1 MQATLLY
8 GIISQIMSDIK
19 QYKQPK
25 NKIEKGLLY
34 LQHYGLRKTIAK
46 TIRKALGHDQEH
58 YSYRQFLKAHPL
70 TDKELEKQRHT
81 IFKYNP
87 VISIVIPLYN
97 TPERFLVELIQSFRA
112 QTYPNWQLCLGDGSP
127 EEGLYDIIKRATAG
141 VWDERIV
148 YKKLAD
154 NTGISGNTNAA
165 LELATGDY
173 IGFTDHDD
181 LITPDAM
188 YYIAKALNDDNTI
201 EAIYSDEDK
210 IDMDSKEYFL
220 PHFKSDFNI
229 DLLCSHNYITHLF
242 VVKADIVKES
252 GGIKSEFDGAQD
264 HDFDLRVLEKCTNI
278 YHIPRVLY
286 HWRTHPA
293 STADHPEA
301 KMYAY
306 ENGRRAVEEHYRRI
320 GVPATV
326 ELDTHLGYYRTKYN
340 WPDSPLLSILIPNMN
355 HKDDLQQCIDSIVGH
370 TDYSNIEFVI
380 VENNSDEP
388 DIRDYYDS
396 LLARA
401 DIQVQVVDYTANHPD
416 TKGDFNF
423 SSLINYGATK
433 ARGQY
438 LLLLNNDTRMIN
450 ADAISELMG
459 FVRRNDVGAVGA
471 RLYFGNNTVQ
481 HAGLILGLGGVANS
495 QFLNSGRE
503 QVGYFYRSTC
513 VQDVSAVTGACLLT
527 SKADFES
534 VGGFDEKLAVAFNDV
549 DYCLKL
555 RAKNLLCVYTPFSEW
570 YHLESVSRGY
580 DHASSNKKSR
590 MDSETDYFMSKWKD
604 VYEKG
609 DPYYNPN
616 LSLKQFDY
624 SFKMD

>member
-1 MQATLLY
+1 
-8 GIISQIMSDIK
+8 MSEIK
-19 QYKQPK
+19 NYKQPT

-34 LQHYGLRKTIAK
+34 LQHYGLKKTVAK
-46 TIRKALGHDQEH
+46 TIRKAMGHDQEH
-58 YSYRQFLKAHPL
+58 YSYRQFLKAHP
-70 TDKELEKQRHT
+70 TTEAELEKQKHT

-97 TPERFLVELIQSFRA
+97 TPERFLTELIQSFEN

-127 EEGLYDIIKRATAG
+127 EEGLYEIIKSATG
-141 VWDERIV
+141 GQWDERIV
-148 YKKLAD
+148 YKKLTD
-154 NTGISGNTNAA
+154 NTGIAGNTNAA

-181 LITPDAM
+181 LITADAM
-188 YYIAKALNDDNTI
+188 FYIAKALNEDATI

-210 IDMDSKEYFL
+210 IDMEGKEYFL

-242 VVKADIVKES
+242 VVRADIVKES

-286 HWRTHPA
+286 HWRTHPE

-306 ENGRRAVEEHYRRI
+306 ENGRRAVEEHYKRI

-340 WPDSPLLSILIPNMN
+340 WSDSPLLSIVIPNMN
-355 HKDDLQQCIDSIVGH
+355 HKDDLQQCIDSIVEKN
-370 TDYSNIEFVI
+370 DYPNIQFVI
-380 VENNSDEP
+380 VENNSTDS
-388 DIRDYYDS
+388 DIRGYYSKLESRD
-396 LLARA
+396 
-401 DIQVQVVDYTANHPD
+401 DINVKIIDYTEINPAS
-416 TKGDFNF
+416 KGCFNF
-423 SSLINYGATK
+423 SALVNCGVQNSDGEYI
-433 ARGQY
+433 
-438 LLLLNNDTRMIN
+438 LLLNNDTRMIN
-450 ADAISELMG
+450 TDAISEMMG
-459 FVRRNDVGAVGA
+459 FVRRSDVGAVGA
-471 RLYFGNNTVQ
+471 RLYYGNNTVQ
-481 HAGLILGLGGVANS
+481 HAGLIIGLGGVANS
-495 QFLNSGRE
+495 QFLGSGRE

-513 VQDVSAVTGACLLT
+513 VQDLSAVTGACLLT
-527 SKADFES
+527 SKADFLS

-555 RAKNLLCVYTPFSEW
+555 RNKNLLVVYTPFSEW
-570 YHLESVSRGY
+570 YHLESISRGA
-580 DHASSNKKSR
+580 DLENPEKKAR
-590 MDSETDYFMSKWKD
+590 MDDESDYFETKWKEFL
-604 VYEKG
+604 EKG

-616 LSLKQFDY
+616 LSLKTFDY
-624 SFKMD
+624 SFNIDK

>member
-1 MQATLLY
+1 MNRIY
-8 GIISQIMSDIK
+8 INMSEIK
-19 QYKQPK
+19 EYRQP
-25 NKIEKGLLY
+25 NNIIEKGLLY
-34 LQHYGLRKTIAK
+34 LQHYGLKRTVAK
-46 TIRKALGHDQEH
+46 TVRKLMGHDQEH
-58 YSYRQFLKAHPL
+58 YSYKQFLKAHPVSE
-70 TDKELEKQRHT
+70 KELEKQRHT

-97 TPERFLVELIQSFRA
+97 TPERFLTELIQSFTA
-112 QTYPNWQLCLGDGSP
+112 QTYSNWQLCLGDGSP
-127 EEGLYDIIKRATAG
+127 EEGLKDIIQSATG
-141 VWDERIV
+141 GQWDERII
-148 YKKLAD
+148 YKKLTD
-154 NTGISGNTNAA
+154 NTGIAGNTNAA
-165 LELATGDY
+165 MELATGDF

-181 LITPDAM
+181 LITADAM
-188 YYIAKALNDDNTI
+188 YYIAKALNDDPTI

-242 VVKADIVKES
+242 VVKADIVEAS

-264 HDFDLRVLEKCTNI
+264 HDFDLRVLEKCSNI

-306 ENGRRAVEEHYRRI
+306 DNGRRAVEEHYKRLGI
-320 GVPATV
+320 PATV

-340 WPDSPLLSILIPNMN
+340 WPDAPLLSILIPNMN
-355 HKDDLQQCIDSIVGH
+355 HKDDLEACIDSIAGKS
-370 TDYSNIEFVI
+370 TYSNLEFVI
-380 VENNSDEP
+380 IENNSDE
-388 DIRDYYDS
+388 DNIRDYYKK
-396 LLARA
+396 LQERT
-401 DIQVQVVDYTANHPD
+401 DITVRVLDYTAAHPE
-416 TKGDFNF
+416 TAGVFNY
-423 SSLINYGATK
+423 SALINYGA
-433 ARGQY
+433 GQAEGEY

-450 ADAISELMG
+450 EDAIFEMMG
-459 FVRRNDVGAVGA
+459 FIRRQDVGAVGA
-471 RLYFGNNTVQ
+471 RLYYGNNTVQ

-495 QFLNSGRE
+495 QFLGSGRE

-527 SKADFES
+527 SKADFEKVS
-534 VGGFDEKLAVAFNDV
+534 GFDEDLAVAFNDV

-555 RAKNLLCVYTPFSEW
+555 RANNLLVVYTPFSEW
-570 YHLESVSRGY
+570 YHLESVSRGL
-580 DHASSNKKSR
+580 DHLDPEKKRR
-590 MDSETDYFMSKWKD
+590 MDAETEYFMSKWKEI
-604 VYEKG
+604 YEKG

-616 LSLKQFDY
+616 LSLKAFDY
-624 SFKMD
+624 SFNMD

>member
-1 MQATLLY
+1 
-8 GIISQIMSDIK
+8 MSEIK
-19 QYKQPK
+19 NYKQPT

-34 LQHYGLRKTIAK
+34 LQHYGLKKTVAK
-46 TIRKALGHDQEH
+46 TIRKAMGHDQEH
-58 YSYRQFLKAHPL
+58 YSYRQFLKAHPI
-70 TDKELEKQRHT
+70 TEAELEKQKHT

-97 TPERFLVELIQSFRA
+97 TPERFLTELIQSFEN

-127 EEGLYDIIKRATAG
+127 EEGLYEIIKNATG
-141 VWDERIV
+141 GQWDERIV
-148 YKKLAD
+148 YKKLTD
-154 NTGISGNTNAA
+154 NTGIAGNTNAA

-181 LITPDAM
+181 LITADAM
-188 YYIAKALNDDNTI
+188 FYIEKALNEDATI

-210 IDMDSKEYFL
+210 IDMEGKEYFL

-242 VVKADIVKES
+242 VVRADIVKES

-286 HWRTHPA
+286 HWRTHPE

-306 ENGRRAVEEHYRRI
+306 ENGRRAVEEHYKRI

-340 WPDSPLLSILIPNMN
+340 WPDSPLLSIVIPNMN
-355 HKDDLQQCIDSIVGH
+355 HKDDLQQCIDSIVEKN
-370 TDYSNIEFVI
+370 DYPNIQFVI
-380 VENNSDEP
+380 VENNSTDS
-388 DIRDYYDS
+388 DIRGYYSKLESRD
-396 LLARA
+396 
-401 DIQVQVVDYTANHPD
+401 DINVKIIDYTEINPAS
-416 TKGDFNF
+416 KGCFNF
-423 SSLINYGATK
+423 SALVNCGVQNSDGEYI
-433 ARGQY
+433 
-438 LLLLNNDTRMIN
+438 LLLNNDTRMIN
-450 ADAISELMG
+450 TDAISEMMG
-459 FVRRNDVGAVGA
+459 FVRRSDVGAVGA
-471 RLYFGNNTVQ
+471 RLYYGNNTVQ
-481 HAGLILGLGGVANS
+481 HAGLIIGLGGVANS
-495 QFLNSGRE
+495 QFLGSGRE

-513 VQDVSAVTGACLLT
+513 VQDLSAVTGACLLT
-527 SKADFES
+527 SKADFLS

-555 RAKNLLCVYTPFSEW
+555 RNRNLLVVYTPFSEW
-570 YHLESVSRGY
+570 YHLESISRGA
-580 DHASSNKKSR
+580 DLESPEKKAR
-590 MDSETDYFMSKWKD
+590 MDDESDYFETKWKGFL
-604 VYEKG
+604 EKG

-616 LSLKQFDY
+616 LSLKTFDY
-624 SFKMD
+624 SFNIDK